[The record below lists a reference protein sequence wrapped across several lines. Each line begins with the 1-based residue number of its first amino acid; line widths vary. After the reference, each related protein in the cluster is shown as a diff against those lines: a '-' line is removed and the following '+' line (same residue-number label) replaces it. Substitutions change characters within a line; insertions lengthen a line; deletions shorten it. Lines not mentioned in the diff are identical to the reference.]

1 MQAFQRAS
9 MHRIF
14 IVLQLTRPA
23 LERNEACCTTYRI
36 WIGEIYE
43 AHQPVYVDESHLNR
57 ISNITSFRRDQGILS
72 ALNHG
77 AYHIGI
83 FQSERYIQSPPVCQN
98 FTGRSIVLQWAVISV
113 IRSTLKK
120 GVSIV
125 PNGEEIE
132 LCYFPATPRHSLMS
146 YSWIF
151 FLRASSCGLYLF
163 HK

>member
-1 MQAFQRAS
+1 MQALQRAS

-57 ISNITSFRRDQGILS
+57 ISNITLFRRELS
-72 ALNHG
+72 AMNHS

-83 FQSERYIQSPPVCQN
+83 FQSERYIQGPPVRQN
-98 FTGRSIVLQWAVISV
+98 FTDL
-113 IRSTLKK
+113 L
-120 GVSIV
+120 
-125 PNGEEIE
+125 
-132 LCYFPATPRHSLMS
+132 LMS
-146 YSWIF
+146 
-151 FLRASSCGLYLF
+151 RASLF
-163 HK
+163 FDRES